1 MSQLR
6 SIKASYDIIKS
17 QDENTAITAHTI
29 RTWCKEGKIK
39 CLPYRRQQ
47 DSRRYRLSQ
56 RVRRHNKQRAIKVYS
71 HFIPRHA
78 RQSNTSP

>member
-39 CLPYRRQQ
+39 CLTAGSKILV
-47 DSRRYRLSQ
+47 DIDFL
-56 RVRRHNKQRAIKVYS
+56 KE
-71 HFIPRHA
+71 
-78 RQSNTSP
+78 

>member
-1 MSQLR
+1 MPQLR

-39 CLPYRRQQ
+39 CLTAGSKILVDIDFLKEY
-47 DSRRYRLSQ
+47 
-56 RVRRHNKQRAIKVYS
+56 VGITNKEQ
-71 HFIPRHA
+71 
-78 RQSNTSP
+78 